1 MDKHGRLLIP
11 AQIRNE
17 LNYKPGDTFV
27 VRVID
32 NELHIISLN
41 KILNEARSLIK
52 AKLSPNISLLE
63 EFKQMRKQDA
73 ELEDNKIH
81 NGKNHE

>member
-17 LNYKPGDTFV
+17 LNYKAGDAFI

-32 NELHIISLN
+32 NEMRIISVN
-41 KILNEARSLIK
+41 KILNEARSQIK
-52 AKLSPNISLLE
+52 AKLSPNTSLSE
-63 EFKQMRKQDA
+63 EFKKMRSQEA
-73 ELEDNKIH
+73 ALENNKSH
-81 NGKNHE
+81 NGNK